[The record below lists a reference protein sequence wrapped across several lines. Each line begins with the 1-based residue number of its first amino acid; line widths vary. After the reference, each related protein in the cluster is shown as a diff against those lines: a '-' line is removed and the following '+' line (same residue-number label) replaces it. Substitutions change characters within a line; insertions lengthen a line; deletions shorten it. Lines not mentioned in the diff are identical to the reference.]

1 MATMTDYISKDEM
14 VQEEQIDIL
23 ESYMQLQA
31 SFTLLDTYYE
41 YATIYDFCKSAECEI
56 PSIVQEAYDSI
67 SDAVTTFLDNVFE
80 WFCGLVR
87 GFNQNLA
94 KSRISKLIA
103 IIDTCP
109 ELDSKTIKLDKKY
122 RIDANYMEYILMM
135 MDDFAL
141 LLNKIEDGELK
152 DSKSREYIL
161 EGLKDIEKYKS
172 PTNELKNEIVE
183 LYKSKGKMTSKKLS
197 EEELKMPLSELKAEL
212 LKINELNL
220 PNTGSKILS
229 RMKYKKNKTKKNAEF
244 DKETHRAI
252 QRAANSIARIYDAGL
267 NDLGKTAEALFNE
280 AKESS
285 SLSSE
290 KLRQKA
296 EEINYAG
303 KYNSKTRNNGRDQ
316 SKPLSSATSLNRQAI
331 KVLTKTSSK

>member
-1 MATMTDYISKDEM
+1 MITMTDYISKNEM

-41 YATIYDFCKSAECEI
+41 YAAIYEFCKSAECQT
-56 PSIVQEAYDSI
+56 PSIVQEAYDSFG
-67 SDAVTTFLDNVFE
+67 DAVATFLDNVYE

-87 GFNQNLA
+87 GINQSLA
-94 KSRISKLIA
+94 KSRITKLIA

-109 ELDSKTIKLDKKY
+109 ALDSKTIKLDKKY
-122 RIDANYMEYILMM
+122 RIDANYMEYILMI

-141 LLNKIEDGELK
+141 LLNKIEDGDLK
-152 DSKSREYIL
+152 DPKSREYIL
-161 EGLKDIEKYKS
+161 EGLKDIEEYKS
-172 PTNELKNEIVE
+172 PTNELKNEIIAW
-183 LYKSKGKMTSKKLS
+183 YKSKGATTTRKLS

-212 LKINELNL
+212 LKINELNI

-229 RMKYKKNKTKKNAEF
+229 RMKYKKSKTKKNTEF

-252 QRAANSIARIYDAGL
+252 QRAANSIARIYDVAL
-267 NDLGKTAEALFNE
+267 TDLGKTAEALFNE
-280 AKESS
+280 ARESS

-290 KLRQKA
+290 KLKQKV
-296 EEINYAG
+296 EEIGYAG
-303 KYNSKTRNNGRDQ
+303 KYSSNSRNNGRDQ
-316 SKPLSSATSLNRQAI
+316 SKPLSSATSLNRKAI
-331 KVLTKTSSK
+331 KTLTKPSSK